1 MTQTKNYFFFTNNLD
16 MGIKN
21 AEFDAEFKYV
31 EKGAKTV
38 HEERYRAKNF
48 CTQYSKMKK
57 YIIPTLSC

>member
-1 MTQTKNYFFFTNNLD
+1 